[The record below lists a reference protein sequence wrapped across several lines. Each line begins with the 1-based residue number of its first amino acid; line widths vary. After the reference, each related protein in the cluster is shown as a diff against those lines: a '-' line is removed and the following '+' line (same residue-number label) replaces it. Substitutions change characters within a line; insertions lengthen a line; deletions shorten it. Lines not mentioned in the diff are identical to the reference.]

1 MKGQDEL
8 IRKKVEAKNQLE
20 NFTYN
25 IKNTLR
31 DEKYK
36 DKFQGNDKE
45 TLEKAVEETVKWLE
59 QNHEA

>member
-8 IRKKVEAKNQLE
+8 IKKKVEAKNQLE

-25 IKNTLR
+25 IKNTIR

-36 DKFQGNDKE
+36 DKF
-45 TLEKAVEETVKWLE
+45 
-59 QNHEA
+59 